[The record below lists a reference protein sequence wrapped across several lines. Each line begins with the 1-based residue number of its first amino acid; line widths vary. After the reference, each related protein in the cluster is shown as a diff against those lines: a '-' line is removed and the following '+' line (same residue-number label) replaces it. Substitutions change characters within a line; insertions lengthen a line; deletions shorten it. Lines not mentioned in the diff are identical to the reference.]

1 MKLFLLGFMGSGKS
15 HWGRIWSRIAGMPFY
30 DLDDMIEKTEQL
42 SIADI
47 FEKKGDSRFREMEYA
62 ALRSFEGQH
71 SGVIACGGGTP
82 CFGENL
88 SWMNANGIT
97 VYLEATPNQIH
108 QRVLEEMPKRP
119 LLKNV
124 NPAELLLFIEQK
136 LKEREPFYRQAKFTL
151 HVTELNNNSI
161 LEIMSSPIH
170 KKQ

>member
-15 HWGRIWSRIAGMPFY
+15 HWGRIWARIAGMPFY
-30 DLDDMIEKTEQL
+30 DLDEMIEKSEQL
-42 SIADI
+42 SIAGI
-47 FEKKGDSRFREMEYA
+47 FEEKGESRFRELEYA
-62 ALRSFEGQH
+62 ALRNFEVQH
-71 SGVIACGGGTP
+71 SGIIACGGGTP

-108 QRVLEEMPKRP
+108 QRVLEEMTKRP
-119 LLKNV
+119 LLKDV
-124 NPAELLLFIEQK
+124 NPAELLFFIEQK
-136 LKEREPFYRQAKFTL
+136 LKEREPYYRRSQVTL
-151 HVTELNNNSI
+151 NVSELNNNSI